1 MIPLCAAPPA
11 SKLYRWRAMRA
22 QTKCSS
28 QAPRR
33 PFSFRMYMAS
43 ICQRA
48 TNWWPMDGALKRW
61 QGSSARIFGA
71 DRLVYQDLDAMQQ
84 AVRDLNPLL
93 ARFEASCFDGQ
104 YVTGDITNEY
114 LESLERMRSSPPDAL
129 QDWGL

>member
-43 ICQRA
+43 RNELVA
-48 TNWWPMDGALKRW
+48 YGR
-61 QGSSARIFGA
+61 SAEEVGRFIGA

-104 YVTGDITNEY
+104 YVTGD
-114 LESLERMRSSPPDAL
+114 
-129 QDWGL
+129 